1 MQKLIVSICHIHW
14 PLAQYHKI
22 KVWDFQLLNK
32 VGKLTL
38 YKRKEPF
45 LFIFILYN
53 CCELSPLYAD
63 APPPQ
68 ESRLLIGNQQ
78 ALRPVLYLLTSPT
91 LFTLYVIPVAFI
103 KERI

>member
-45 LFIFILYN
+45 LFILYI
-53 CCELSPLYAD
+53 CFEMSPLDAE

-68 ESRLLIGNQQ
+68 ESLLLIGNQQ

>member
-45 LFIFILYN
+45 LFILYI
-53 CCELSPLYAD
+53 CFEMSPLDAE
-63 APPPQ
+63 APPPPRV
-68 ESRLLIGNQQ
+68 S
-78 ALRPVLYLLTSPT
+78 LTYREPT
-91 LFTLYVIPVAFI
+91 GS
-103 KERI
+103 